1 MAMAV
6 EYFHIRES
14 DYDLMDQL
22 VELETQIHQ
31 KGGLSVFEIHSFI
44 RYGRV
49 YAAVEYDEVLGCVY
63 FMRDFDNPGKA
74 FLYGILIKPGETSKR
89 LAETL
94 LLSAFSDLKDSGI
107 RMVEV
112 TVHPSNHKAIRI
124 YRDML
129 DFHIINLGDDEDPAD
144 EDFLE
149 LRKTL

>member
-1 MAMAV
+1 MAV

-14 DYDLMDQL
+14 DYDLLDQL
-22 VELETQIHQ
+22 VELEEDVHQ
-31 KGGLSVFEIHSFI
+31 RGGLSVFEIHSFI

-49 YAAVEYDEVLGCVY
+49 YAAVEYDEILGCVY

-74 FLYGILIKPGETSKR
+74 FLYGILVKPSESGKKLGES
-89 LAETL
+89 LFS
-94 LLSAFSDLKDSGI
+94 SAFSDLKDSGI

-112 TVHPSNHKAIRI
+112 TVHPSNHKAIKI

-129 DFHIINLGDDEDPAD
+129 EFHIINLKDDEDPED
-144 EDFLE
+144 EDFLQ

>member
-1 MAMAV
+1 MAV

-14 DYDLMDQL
+14 DYDLLDQL
-22 VELETQIHQ
+22 VELEEDVHQ
-31 KGGLSVFEIHSFI
+31 RGGLSVFAIHSFI

-49 YAAVEYDEVLGCVY
+49 YAAVEYDEILGCVY

-74 FLYGILIKPGETSKR
+74 FLYGILVKPSESGKKLGES
-89 LAETL
+89 L
-94 LLSAFSDLKDSGI
+94 LLSAFSDLNDSGI

-112 TVHPSNHKAIRI
+112 TVHPSNHKAIKI

-129 DFHIINLGDDEDPAD
+129 EFHIINLKDDEDPED
-144 EDFLE
+144 EDFLQ

>member
-1 MAMAV
+1 MAV

-14 DYDLMDQL
+14 DYDLLDQL
-22 VELETQIHQ
+22 VELEEDVHQ
-31 KGGLSVFEIHSFI
+31 RGGLSVFEIHSFI

-49 YAAVEYDEVLGCVY
+49 YAAVEYDEILGCVY
-63 FMRDFDNPGKA
+63 FTRDFDNPGKA
-74 FLYGILIKPGETSKR
+74 FLYGILVKPSESGKKLGEP
-89 LAETL
+89 L

-112 TVHPSNHKAIRI
+112 TVHPSNHKAIKI

-129 DFHIINLGDDEDPAD
+129 EFHIINLKDDEDPED
-144 EDFLE
+144 EDFLQ

>member
-1 MAMAV
+1 MAV

-22 VELETQIHQ
+22 GELETQIHQ

-49 YAAVEYDEVLGCVY
+49 YA
-63 FMRDFDNPGKA
+63 MRDFDNPGKA

-89 LAETL
+89 LEETL

-124 YRDML
+124 YRDIL

>member
-1 MAMAV
+1 MKSV
-6 EYFHIRES
+6 SYTH
-14 DYDLMDQL
+14 
-22 VELETQIHQ
+22 LEVYKRQHQ
-31 KGGLSVFEIHSFI
+31 RGGLSVFEIHSFI

-49 YAAVEYDEVLGCVY
+49 YAAVEYDEILGCVY

-74 FLYGILIKPGETSKR
+74 FLYGILVKPSESGKKLGES
-89 LAETL
+89 L

-112 TVHPSNHKAIRI
+112 TVHPSNHKAIKI

-129 DFHIINLGDDEDPAD
+129 EFHIINLKDDEDPED
-144 EDFLE
+144 EDFLQ

>member
-1 MAMAV
+1 MAV

-14 DYDLMDQL
+14 DYDLLDQL
-22 VELETQIHQ
+22 VELEEDVHQ
-31 KGGLSVFEIHSFI
+31 RGGLSVFEIHSFI

-49 YAAVEYDEVLGCVY
+49 YAAVEYDEILGCVY

-74 FLYGILIKPGETSKR
+74 FLYGILVKPSESGKKLGES
-89 LAETL
+89 L

-112 TVHPSNHKAIRI
+112 TVHPSNHKANKI

-129 DFHIINLGDDEDPAD
+129 EFHIINLKDDEDPED
-144 EDFLE
+144 EDFLQ

>member
-1 MAMAV
+1 
-6 EYFHIRES
+6 
-14 DYDLMDQL
+14 
-22 VELETQIHQ
+22 
-31 KGGLSVFEIHSFI
+31 
-44 RYGRV
+44 
-49 YAAVEYDEVLGCVY
+49 
-63 FMRDFDNPGKA
+63 MRDFDNPGKA